1 MSHTTLFFT
10 LKFLYHCLFTIDEHY
25 HLGNTKNRGVSSL
38 QKSVLKCLYEW
49 KCPKVCFRQKCLK
62 VSIWKCPKQLG
73 KNLKKGPYESKIAH
87 AHARMN
93 DLITLKRGR
102 LNWFRYPTHTIGTYL
117 GRDVRRGV
125 VIPIWKRQ
133 IHNVLPLKRPV
144 PKAVMLPTT
153 TVLQPLHKVFY
164 SASTLLLLT
173 NKQINTL
180 KGTTSNN
187 QTYMETIDIFL
198 CQRSSL

>member
-1 MSHTTLFFT
+1 MFVF
-10 LKFLYHCLFTIDEHY
+10 
-25 HLGNTKNRGVSSL
+25 
-38 QKSVLKCLYEW
+38 
-49 KCPKVCFRQKCLK
+49 
-62 VSIWKCPKQLG
+62 
-73 KNLKKGPYESKIAH
+73 
-87 AHARMN
+87 
-93 DLITLKRGR
+93 
-102 LNWFRYPTHTIGTYL
+102 THTHTHTHTPSWGIPL
-117 GRDVRRGV
+117 LRRGV

-153 TVLQPLHKVFY
+153 TVLQQLHKVFY

-173 NKQINTL
+173 NKQINNL

-198 CQRSSL
+198 CRRSISSDHKREGVHLDDPLEWQNLILNLKNLTFLPEIGRKVHQQRFTCVFYWNLNHSLSTWWTSWKAQKIVLFIKEEI